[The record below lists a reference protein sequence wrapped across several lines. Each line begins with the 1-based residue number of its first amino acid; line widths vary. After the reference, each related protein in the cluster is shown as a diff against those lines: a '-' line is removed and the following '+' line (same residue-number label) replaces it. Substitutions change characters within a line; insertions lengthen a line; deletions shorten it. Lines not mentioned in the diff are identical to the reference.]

1 MLVRML
7 QVHSD
12 KPQLWKLAAK
22 WEFEESQS
30 VENARQFLLRG
41 LRAHPDSRLLYAEA
55 FRMEL
60 HYAAKKRTELEEGK
74 KKQGEGENMAGTS
87 SKDIIETNTEGAKS
101 GIANLNGDVV
111 PDQVMDLFFCDVCNP
126 FYDLYLLVEL
136 KYFLKPPLSH

>member
-41 LRAHPDSRLLYAEA
+41 LRVHPESRLLYAEA

-60 HYAAKKRTELEEGK
+60 HYASKKRLELEEAK
-74 KKQGEGENMAGTS
+74 KKQGESDNVVAGTS
-87 SKDIIETNTEGAKS
+87 SKDSNESSTDGSKS
-101 GIANLNGDVV
+101 GININGDVV
-111 PDQVMDLFFCDVCNP
+111 PDQVYC
-126 FYDLYLLVEL
+126 
-136 KYFLKPPLSH
+136 

>member
-60 HYAAKKRTELEEGK
+60 HYAAKKRTELEEAK
-74 KKQGEGENMAGTS
+74 KKLSEGESVAGTS
-87 SKDIIETNTEGAKS
+87 SKESSENNAEISKPGHI
-101 GIANLNGDVV
+101 NLNGDVV
-111 PDQVMDLFFCDVCNP
+111 PDQVRNLF
-126 FYDLYLLVEL
+126 LI
-136 KYFLKPPLSH
+136 